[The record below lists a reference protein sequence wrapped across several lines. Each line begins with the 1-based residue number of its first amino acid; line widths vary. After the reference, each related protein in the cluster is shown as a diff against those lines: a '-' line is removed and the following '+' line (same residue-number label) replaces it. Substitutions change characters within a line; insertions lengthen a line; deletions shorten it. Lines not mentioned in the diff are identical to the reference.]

1 MQSGQGPGV
10 GGWGDL
16 GMLPGRGAGVCT
28 GGLSPAEDTE
38 ETPGEAWVP
47 SGRVTGAPEGADR
60 RSQLTRNW
68 VLS

>member
-1 MQSGQGPGV
+1 
-10 GGWGDL
+10 
-16 GMLPGRGAGVCT
+16 MLPGRGAGICT

-38 ETPGEAWVP
+38 DTPGEAWVP
-47 SGRVTGAPEGADR
+47 SGRVTGAPEGAVR